1 MKLLMVMFACML
13 PVLGAAPG
21 QQSPAPATPAATAP
35 AATDGA
41 NLVNP
46 VKPTAASQAEAKKI
60 YSWDCAMCHG
70 DNGNGKGDM
79 AVSEK
84 LSVPDYREA
93 AALKGVTDG
102 QMFYAIRHGLGQM
115 PPEDPQRANDET
127 VWNLVIYLRSLSK
140 PAAP

>member
-13 PVLGAAPG
+13 PALGFALA
-21 QQSPAPATPAATAP
+21 QQSPVAGSQAP
-35 AATDGA
+35 AAQAVPGGA

-70 DNGNGKGDM
+70 DNGNGKGDL

-84 LSVPDYREA
+84 LSLPDYRDA
-93 AALKGVTDG
+93 SALKGVTDG
-102 QMFYAIRHGLGQM
+102 QMFFAIRHGLGQM
-115 PPEDPQRANDET
+115 PPEDSQRANDEK

-140 PAAP
+140 PPVR

>member
-1 MKLLMVMFACML
+1 MKLLLVMFACML
-13 PVLGAAPG
+13 PVLGFGPV
-21 QQSPAPATPAATAP
+21 QQSPAAGTQSAP
-35 AATDGA
+35 AVPGA
-41 NLVNP
+41 DVVNP

-70 DNGNGKGDM
+70 DNGNGKGDL

-84 LSVPDYREA
+84 LTLPDYREA

-140 PAAP
+140 PPAP

>member
-13 PVLGAAPG
+13 PALGVAAA
-21 QQSPAPATPAATAP
+21 QQRPAAGSQSAPAQVVP
-35 AATDGA
+35 GA
-41 NLVNP
+41 DMVNP

-84 LSVPDYREA
+84 LSVPDYRDT

-102 QMFYAIRHGLGQM
+102 QMFYVIRHGLGQM